1 MLKNLHTILKS
12 EDLSHIMEKKERG
25 ENMERL
31 KEARVKAGI
40 TQHEIAE
47 ALNINR
53 TTYNKYE
60 NGASKPTPETLSR
73 IADYFHVSVDYLLG
87 RDSAAGPAPSLSVA
101 QNLKHYRKL
110 AGLRTV
116 QAAQLAGV
124 PGKRWL
130 DWEQGKALPTDEELA
145 FAADALEV
153 SVDDL
158 RAEPEDDTVPGLLPV
173 KKKKIPV
180 LGEIACGKPI
190 FADEQR
196 EVWVSVSEE
205 LVCDYALIAKGD
217 SMLPRI
223 RDGDLV
229 FIREMPVVENGKIAA
244 VLIDDEATLKRVFY
258 DSEKQKLMLVPDNP
272 NYEPFM
278 YVGEELMTIRILG
291 LAVAAQT
298 IL

>member
-1 MLKNLHTILKS
+1 
-12 EDLSHIMEKKERG
+12 
-25 ENMERL
+25 MERL
-31 KEARVKAGI
+31 KILRKQAGV
-40 TQHEIAE
+40 TQEEVADF
-47 ALNINR
+47 LKLNR

-60 NGASKPTPETLSR
+60 NGASKPTPEILSR

-87 RDSAAGPAPSLSVA
+87 REEHPAESA
-101 QNLKHYRKL
+101 
-110 AGLRTV
+110 
-116 QAAQLAGV
+116 
-124 PGKRWL
+124 
-130 DWEQGKALPTDEELA
+130 
-145 FAADALEV
+145 
-153 SVDDL
+153 
-158 RAEPEDDTVPGLLPV
+158 DTVPGLLPV

-229 FIREMPVVENGKIAA
+229 FIREMPVVENGKNAA
-244 VLIDDEATLKRVFY
+244 VLIEDEATLKRVFF
-258 DSEKQKLMLVPDNP
+258 DPEKHKLMLVPDNP
-272 NYEPFM
+272 AYQPFM
-278 YVGEELMTIRILG
+278 YVGEELETVRILG

-298 IL
+298 NLMNG

>member
-1 MLKNLHTILKS
+1 MTPHLNTARLVALRKKHNLTQTEFSKLLNVSQAAVGNWELGKR
-12 EDLSHIMEKKERG
+12 EPDL
-25 ENMERL
+25 
-31 KEARVKAGI
+31 
-40 TQHEIAE
+40 
-47 ALNINR
+47 
-53 TTYNKYE
+53 
-60 NGASKPTPETLSR
+60 ETLSR

-87 RDSAAGPAPSLSVA
+87 RDSSHESRPPRSVGY
-101 QNLKHYRKL
+101 NLKHYREL

-124 PGKRWL
+124 TGKRWL
-130 DWEQGKALPTDEELA
+130 DWEQEKALPTDEELA
-145 FAADALEV
+145 SAASALNV
-153 SVDDL
+153 SVSDL
-158 RAEPEDDTVPGLLPV
+158 QAEPEDDTVPGLLPV

-205 LVCDYALIAKGD
+205 LICDYALIAKGD
-217 SMLPRI
+217 SMHPRI

-244 VLIDDEATLKRVFY
+244 VLIDDEATLKRVFF
-258 DSEKQKLMLVPDNP
+258 DPEKHKLMLVSDNP
-272 NYEPFM
+272 AYQPFM
-278 YVGEELMTIRILG
+278 YVGEELETIRVLG

-298 IL
+298 NLMK

>member
-1 MLKNLHTILKS
+1 
-12 EDLSHIMEKKERG
+12 
-25 ENMERL
+25 MERL
-31 KEARVKAGI
+31 KILRKQAGV
-40 TQHEIAE
+40 TQEEVADF
-47 ALNINR
+47 LNLNR

-60 NGASKPTPETLSR
+60 NGASKPTPEILSR

-101 QNLKHYRKL
+101 QNLRHYRKL

-130 DWEQGKALPTDEELA
+130 DWEQGNALPTDEELA
-145 FAADALEV
+145 FAAAALEV

-158 RAEPEDDTVPGLLPV
+158 RAEPEDDIVPGLLPV

-244 VLIDDEATLKRVFY
+244 VLIDDEATLKRVFF
-258 DSEKQKLMLVPDNP
+258 DPEKHKLMLVPDNP
-272 NYEPFM
+272 AYQPFM
-278 YVGEELMTIRILG
+278 YVGEELETVRILG

-298 IL
+298 NLMNG